1 MPHKKNPDFL
11 ELVRGNTGRIY
22 GNLMA
27 VFIVMKGLP
36 LTYNRDMQLDK
47 EPLFSSTEI
56 IKEEL
61 TIAAKLISKIKLDE
75 GRLKEALEDQELY
88 ATELVEFL
96 VYNDV
101 AFGQAHELVGKLIRY
116 SADAGIKIKDMSDK
130 ALKKFHRKL
139 TQKDIKK
146 IMNPRHAVSSKES
159 SLEFKRTASLKSSK
173 LK

>member
-22 GNLMA
+22 GNLMT
-27 VFIVMKGLP
+27 VFTIMKGLP

-47 EPLFSSTEI
+47 EPLFSSVGI

-61 TIAAKLISKIKLDE
+61 KIMVGLINKIELNE

-96 VYNDV
+96 VYNGV
-101 AFGQAHELVGKLIRY
+101 AFGHAHKLVGKLIRY
-116 SADAGIKIKDMSDK
+116 SSDADIKVKDMSDK
-130 ALKKFHRKL
+130 VLKKFHRKL
-139 TQKDIKK
+139 THKNIKR
-146 IMNPRHAVSSKES
+146 IMTPEHAVASKK
-159 SLEFKRTASLKSSK
+159 SLPGSGRRVSPEA
-173 LK
+173 